1 LILGLG
7 TDIVEIARIE
17 RAMRRP
23 GFVERILTQAERAL
37 GQSPSF
43 VAGRWAAKEAAAKC
57 ISVRMSW
64 QDVEVLRGSDGEPV
78 MTCRATPPGSH
89 IWVTI
94 SHERAYATA
103 TVILEGPRP

>member
-7 TDIVEIARIE
+7 TDIVGIARIE

-23 GFVERILTQAERAL
+23 GFVERILTPAERAL

-64 QDVEVLRGSDGEPV
+64 QDVEVLRGPDGEPV
-78 MTCRATPPGSH
+78 MTCRLAPHDSR
-89 IWVTI
+89 IWVSIT
-94 SHERAYATA
+94 HERAYAAA
-103 TVILEGPRP
+103 TVILEGPRS